1 MDTLIIWKSKTSN
14 IVTLSSTEAEVQA
27 AVEGIKEAIV
37 VKDIL
42 EWMGLKVR
50 LPMEHYIDNLPAVN
64 IIKSNYTTKQ
74 TKHAALRQFYIK
86 EQFQMGNIIPIHKRT
101 NTLSA
106 DLMTKNL
113 SYNEF
118 VKKSIS
124 VNEVPRI
131 YRGKCETIFNQ
142 HPD

>member
-1 MDTLIIWKSKTSN
+1 M
-14 IVTLSSTEAEVQA
+14 
-27 AVEGIKEAIV
+27 
-37 VKDIL
+37 KDIL
-42 EWMGLKVR
+42 EWMGFKVK

-101 NTLSA
+101 SSLSA

-118 VKKSIS
+118 IKKSIS